1 MKFPVSSLVLA
12 IAIDENYNRS
22 KLHASRTPETL
33 KILKTSVVNQWKLF
47 IPRWTV
53 SNLSI
58 FVAPICTTKRDIR
71 RASSFPIGRR
81 KSLVYPIR
89 DPFLRAITKQI
100 SFPRNKRFVHFAL
113 TWENSELWNYLIN
126 NIPSVVT
133 ELYKWLNFI
142 YDSISRIE
150 STIEDKI
157 CGERSPNRL
166 DKNIYICV
174 CVVVEFLSEKRPLRL
189 SRISRGWFISGLC
202 CASRQIPIYTLT
214 GRNNLLNTHRDKYTG
229 RVCANVWTPKL
240 QWDQYIVTL
249 YL

>member
-150 STIEDKI
+150 STI
-157 CGERSPNRL
+157 G
-166 DKNIYICV
+166 
-174 CVVVEFLSEKRPLRL
+174 
-189 SRISRGWFISGLC
+189 
-202 CASRQIPIYTLT
+202 
-214 GRNNLLNTHRDKYTG
+214 
-229 RVCANVWTPKL
+229 
-240 QWDQYIVTL
+240 
-249 YL
+249 

>member
-126 NIPSVVT
+126 NIPSCT
-133 ELYKWLNFI
+133 NDWILSMIRY
-142 YDSISRIE
+142 RE
-150 STIEDKI
+150 SNQLLDKI
-157 CGERSPNRL
+157 CGERSSNRL
-166 DKNIYICV
+166 DKNIYIYV
-174 CVVVEFLSEKRPLRL
+174 CVS
-189 SRISRGWFISGLC
+189 
-202 CASRQIPIYTLT
+202 
-214 GRNNLLNTHRDKYTG
+214 
-229 RVCANVWTPKL
+229 
-240 QWDQYIVTL
+240 
-249 YL
+249 

>member
-1 MKFPVSSLVLA
+1 MFHSELKFPVSSLVLA

-126 NIPSVVT
+126 NIPSCT
-133 ELYKWLNFI
+133 NDWILSMIRY
-142 YDSISRIE
+142 RE
-150 STIEDKI
+150 SNQLLDKI
-157 CGERSPNRL
+157 CGERSSNRL

-202 CASRQIPIYTLT
+202 CASQQIPIYTLT
-214 GRNNLLNTHRDKYTG
+214 GRNNLLNTHTDKYTG